1 VSETNK
7 KEVSKET
14 RRPLLALELLH
25 QLARGTFL
33 IAKLLLLTQQAVQAL
48 PQVADVV
55 LKVELQVL
63 PFLWQDIL
71 LQEAPLGLQHLV
83 LLLQEPDL
91 QAKKEQ
97 FFKERWMQ

>member
-1 VSETNK
+1 MSETNK

-25 QLARGTFL
+25 QLARGTLL

-71 LQEAPLGLQHLV
+71 LQEAPLGLQNLV

-97 FFKERWMQ
+97 FFKEGWMQ